1 MKIIIISNSITPHQ
15 IPLCESLI
23 SIGDVE
29 LLFFESHTIDKSKL
43 PIGWRSLD
51 SKDYVVGYEK
61 FLSNEDFYRK
71 EILNADVVVFGSA
84 PLHFVQQRLDAG
96 KLTYLYSER
105 IYKNWKECL
114 KLPLHFIKFRKMF
127 GKYGNLHLLC
137 ASAFAA
143 SDYLKLGLFKGKAY
157 KWGYFTE
164 TDLDLPSLNKRFK
177 SPLKILWCSRFIEW
191 KHPELAV
198 KLAKRLRDSGYTF
211 MLDMIGEGDKLQ
223 ETIRIVEENDLGGF
237 VRFLGTMPNKQVH
250 EQMQL
255 HDIFLFTS
263 DKGEGW
269 GAVANEAMANGC
281 VIVGSDEIG
290 AVPYLVT
297 HRGNGII
304 FKSKNADSLYKV
316 VVELLQDV
324 SLCQSLSYNAVA
336 TMREI
341 WSPRNAASSLIELSN
356 SIIKNSKNPILAGPC
371 SKA

>member
-1 MKIIIISNSITPHQ
+1 MNIIILSNAITPHQ
-15 IPLCESLI
+15 VPLCDSLKEI
-23 SIGDVE
+23 PNVTV
-29 LLFFESHTIDKSKL
+29 LFIETQDIDKTTL
-43 PIGWRSLD
+43 PVGWRNI
-51 SKDYVVGYEK
+51 SKRDYVISYAS
-61 FLSNEDFYRK
+61 FISNRTAYDQL
-71 EILNADVVVFGSA
+71 ILAADVVVFGSA
-84 PLHFVQQRLDAG
+84 PVQYVQHRLEAG
-96 KLTYLYSER
+96 KLTFLYSER

-114 KLPLHFIKFRKMF
+114 KMPLHYIKFRKMF

-143 SDYLKLGLFKGKAY
+143 SDYSKLGLFKGKAY

-223 ETIRIVEENDLGGF
+223 ETIRYVEENDLGGF

-290 AVPYLVT
+290 AIPYLVT

-304 FKSKNADSLYKV
+304 FKSKNEDLLYKV